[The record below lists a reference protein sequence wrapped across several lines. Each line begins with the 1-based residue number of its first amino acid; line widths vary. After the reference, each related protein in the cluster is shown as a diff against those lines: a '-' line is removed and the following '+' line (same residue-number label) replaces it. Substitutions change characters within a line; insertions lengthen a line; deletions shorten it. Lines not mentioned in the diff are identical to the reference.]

1 MASVRQVRLQLAEL
15 APRTCR
21 STPDPFSWQEAGS
34 SAFGKM
40 FLRPWFGTM
49 SRPCSWPPVGSRQDL
64 PSPHQIHHPGIPGPS
79 PKLSLLSS
87 SSEKEDSRSRGDSE
101 TFLGSGLDLE
111 RLFLPLG
118 EHLLS
123 GFNTPLVLGVKTMC
137 TSHQTPLGLPRATY
151 LAGPL
156 HVCLS

>member
-1 MASVRQVRLQLAEL
+1 MPSPEPSALQTLDDHGLLIQRLSPGRGNPEGPSRLPPPCLASARQVRLQLAEL

-79 PKLSLLSS
+79 PKLCLLPS

-101 TFLGSGLDLE
+101 DL
-111 RLFLPLG
+111 
-118 EHLLS
+118 
-123 GFNTPLVLGVKTMC
+123 
-137 TSHQTPLGLPRATY
+137 LGLRP
-151 LAGPL
+151 GPGKA
-156 HVCLS
+156 LSPTG